1 MFPQIGVGGGI
12 PTTRNPNA
20 ASMTMATAKRDPG
33 HRDGDDHPKPE
44 TWDRQEEDGKHAG
57 PGIRDIR
64 HGSVILKPGRES
76 CQAKRRLTGK
86 LLKRERCMVSPRRIE
101 AVASSGRSTSAMWGV
116 PVTCPRSWSARTG
129 SLLTRYRGMRRASGT
144 IPAMG
149 AWPVRSRWV
158 HTETTQKRTSSRV
171 ALRTA

>member
-1 MFPQIGVGGGI
+1 MFPQVGVGGGI

-44 TWDRQEEDGKHAG
+44 TWDRQKEDGKHAG

-76 CQAKRRLTGK
+76 CQAKRRLTGE
-86 LLKRERCMVSPRRIE
+86 LLKQSVYNTLAAGEDVGIFE
-101 AVASSGRSTSAMWGV
+101 
-116 PVTCPRSWSARTG
+116 
-129 SLLTRYRGMRRASGT
+129 
-144 IPAMG
+144 
-149 AWPVRSRWV
+149 
-158 HTETTQKRTSSRV
+158 
-171 ALRTA
+171 